1 MGDESNYAVVMTAVA
16 DDEAAGELARKLL
29 ARRLAACVQVQGIRS
44 YYKWKGET
52 CSEPE
57 CLLLIKTRADR
68 FAELAAFIRENHA
81 YEIPEIVQVPVTH
94 GDASYLRWIDEMTG
108 C

>member
-1 MGDESNYAVVMTAVA
+1 MDAKKKYAVVMTTVA
-16 DDEAAGELARKLL
+16 NDEAAAELAQKLL
-29 ARRLAACVQVQGIRS
+29 ARRLAACVQVQPIRS

-57 CLLLIKTRADR
+57 CLLLIKTRAGL

-81 YEIPEIVQVPVTH
+81 YEIPEIVQVPIAR
-94 GDASYLRWIDEMTG
+94 GSAAYLRWIDEATG
-108 C
+108 G